1 MTCVCL
7 AFRTIVVEIIVEYHV
22 RICMPHLWSLLSP
35 GFRSGADHFFF
46 FVITLIGLSTAGVCV
61 VFSIGAVIGV
71 FTVAQ
76 NVYSLFFTF
85 SLVNTT
91 LNDIRTYCIIVCLR
105 IYVSPRV

>member
-1 MTCVCL
+1 MFL
-7 AFRTIVVEIIVEYHV
+7 K
-22 RICMPHLWSLLSP
+22 SLQLKLLYIASQLYAEHMECSIP
-35 GFRSGADHFFF
+35 VGFRSGVDHFFF

-76 NVYSLFFTF
+76 NMYSLFFTF

-91 LNDIRTYCIIVCLR
+91 LNDMQYSVVFNGGKLL
-105 IYVSPRV
+105 

>member
-1 MTCVCL
+1 MEFSVP
-7 AFRTIVVEIIVEYHV
+7 V
-22 RICMPHLWSLLSP
+22 
-35 GFRSGADHFFF
+35 GFRSGVDHFFF

-76 NVYSLFFTF
+76 NMYSLFFTF

-91 LNDIRTYCIIVCLR
+91 LNGICCTL
-105 IYVSPRV
+105 